1 MKYDVYGT
9 KDNWFFSKGITREFG
24 LNKNVILKDGRVV
37 TNVVQPYKEEW
48 HNNLPV
54 VGTIDCD

>member
-9 KDNWFFSKGITREFG
+9 EDNWFFSKGITREFG
-24 LNKNVILKDGRVV
+24 LNKNVTLNDGRMV
-37 TNVVQPYKEEW
+37 TTVVQPYKEW
-48 HNNLPV
+48 HNDLPV